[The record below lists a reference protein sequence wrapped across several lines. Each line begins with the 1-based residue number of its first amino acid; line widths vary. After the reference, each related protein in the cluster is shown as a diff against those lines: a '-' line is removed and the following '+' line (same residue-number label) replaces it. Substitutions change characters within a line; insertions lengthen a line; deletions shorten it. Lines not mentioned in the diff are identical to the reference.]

1 MKKQTFSA
9 SIVMLLAASCGLIV
23 ANLYYAQ
30 PLVAL
35 ISKDLNMAP
44 AAAGLLVTMS
54 QAGYGLGLLFV
65 VPTGDMFES
74 RKLIIAITS
83 LGIISLL
90 GAAFAQNSAQF
101 IAASLLI
108 GIGSVAVQIIIPYA
122 AGIAPQEIQGRVVGY
137 VMSGLLLGVMLARP
151 LASIVTE
158 LTSWHYIFVISA
170 VILTLLMAVLY
181 KMMPERK
188 PTATMSYGALLSSMG
203 KMFLTM
209 PVLRRR
215 AVYQAA
221 LFSAFSL
228 FWTVVPMYFMG
239 DAYGMTQGHI
249 AIFGLVGAAG
259 VIAAPIGG
267 RIADKGVTK
276 FKSAMAILT
285 AAFGLFLPHLAGG
298 RGTAEVLLL
307 AACAVVLDFGAIAS
321 QVMGQRVIFS
331 LGAQYRSRVN
341 GVYMAAFFAGGA
353 AGSALGGYVY
363 ASYGF
368 YAAMWTGFALP
379 VLAFLY
385 LLTEPKGLY
394 AKKDI

>member
-1 MKKQTFSA
+1 MIKKTFSA

-65 VPTGDMFES
+65 VPTGDMFEN
-74 RKLIIAITS
+74 RRLIIAITA

-90 GAAFAQNSAQF
+90 GAAFSQNSAQF
-101 IAASLLI
+101 IAASFII

-122 AGIAPQEIQGRVVGY
+122 ASIAPQEIQGRVVGY

-151 LASIVTE
+151 FASIVTE
-158 LTSWHYIFVISA
+158 FSSWHYIFIISA
-170 VILTLLMAVLY
+170 AVLTLLMAVLF
-181 KMMPERK
+181 KMMPERR
-188 PTATMSYGALLSSMG
+188 PQASMGYGALLASMG
-203 KMFLTM
+203 KMFVTM

-215 AVYQAA
+215 ALYQAS
-221 LFSAFSL
+221 LFCAFSL
-228 FWTVVPMYFMG
+228 FWTVTPMYFMS

-259 VIAAPIGG
+259 VIAAPIAG
-267 RIADKGVTK
+267 RIADKGVTQ
-276 FKSAMAILT
+276 FKSAMAIIT
-285 AAFGLFLPHLAGG
+285 AGFGLLLPHFAGG
-298 RGTAEVLLL
+298 QGMAEVLLL

-341 GVYMAAFFAGGA
+341 GVYMGAFFAGGA

-368 YAAMWTGFALP
+368 YAAMWTGFAMP

-385 LLTEPKGLY
+385 LLTEPKELY